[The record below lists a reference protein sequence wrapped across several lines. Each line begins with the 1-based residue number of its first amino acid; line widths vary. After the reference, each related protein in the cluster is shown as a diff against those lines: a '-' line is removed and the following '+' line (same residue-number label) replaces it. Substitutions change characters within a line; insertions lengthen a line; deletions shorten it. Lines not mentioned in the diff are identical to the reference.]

1 LTILQKENG
10 MVSLKLIFVLL
21 LLFVVIHIGLKVAP
35 MYMAS
40 ESLKDDMMTKAR
52 FAQMLKDEEIRTDL
66 AKKAKEEDLP
76 LGPDDFKLLRDET
89 NRRMRISTAWD
100 VELHFF
106 FDIYPPYTV
115 RTFHFEPIVEENYG
129 Q

>member
-1 LTILQKENG
+1 MLQKENG
-10 MVSLKLIFVLL
+10 MVSVKVVIVLL
-21 LLFVVIHIGLKVAP
+21 LLFVVIHIGIKWVP

-40 ESLKDDMMTKAR
+40 EGMKDEMTTRAR
-52 FAQMLKDEEIRTDL
+52 FAQINKDEEIISIL
-66 AKKAKEEDLP
+66 VKKAKEEGLP
-76 LGPDDFKLLRDET
+76 LGPDDFKLLRDDT
-89 NRRMRISTAWD
+89 NRKMKISTAWD

-115 RTFHFEPIVEENYG
+115 RKFHYEPIIEEYYA